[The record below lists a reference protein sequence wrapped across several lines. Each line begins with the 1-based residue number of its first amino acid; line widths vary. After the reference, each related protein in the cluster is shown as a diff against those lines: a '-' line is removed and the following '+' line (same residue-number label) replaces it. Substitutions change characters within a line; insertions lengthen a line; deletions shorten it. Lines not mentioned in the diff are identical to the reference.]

1 MPDRHARTCERFAA
15 MVYELRKPQT
25 RQMRH
30 PRVNRAVIAAAIF
43 LLEMNDMSNRAVG
56 FESTRIGATPE
67 GWTATLT
74 GSGDPKWTVESEE
87 TAPSKLK
94 VVKQSGRA
102 TYPLLLKDD
111 TRIKDGFIEI
121 KFKAIAGSE
130 DRAAGVVWRAKDA
143 KNYYVA
149 RANALEDNFV
159 LYKTVNGTRSPLD
172 IVGRKGGYGVSVP
185 VPANTWHSLR
195 IDFKGARFTASFNGK
210 QMFEVEDSTF
220 ADAGKVGLWTKADS
234 VTLFD
239 EISYGETK

>member
-1 MPDRHARTCERFAA
+1 MH
-15 MVYELRKPQT
+15 
-25 RQMRH
+25 H
-30 PRVNRAVIAAAIF
+30 PHIRWAIVAAALF
-43 LLEMNDMSNRAVG
+43 LLEANDMSNQAVS
-56 FESTRIGATPE
+56 FESAQTGATPE

-74 GSGDPKWTVESEE
+74 GSGEPKWTVESDE

-102 TYPLLLKDD
+102 TYPLLLKND
-111 TRIKDGFIEI
+111 TSIKDGFIEM
-121 KFKAIAGSE
+121 KFKAVAGSE

-159 LYKTVNGTRSPLD
+159 LYKTVNGVRSALD

-210 QMFEVEDSTF
+210 QLFEVDDSTF
-220 ADAGKVGLWTKADS
+220 SEAGKVGLWTKADS
-234 VTLFD
+234 VTLFA
-239 EISYGETK
+239 EITCGETK